1 MAWQEVGDRVFVH
14 RYRFYDQNIGV
25 VLGDD
30 GVLVVDTRSSAA
42 QAREIVADLRE
53 LTDLPI
59 RAVVNTHGHYDH
71 AFGNGALRATLAGLP
86 IWGHA
91 RCATMLRETGAR
103 QRDAVVALFP
113 DRADEFGS
121 VEIDPPDRTFMVDA
135 SVAFDAGGRTVQL
148 RYLGRGHTDN
158 DIVILVPDADVVFA
172 GDLLENGA
180 PPFFG
185 DGWPIDWPAT
195 AERLV
200 ELVDGVVVPGH
211 GDPDD
216 RAFAVRQMVQFREIA
231 ELATLVHGGTISLDD
246 AILRTPYPAD
256 AAREPLERAVAQ
268 LRGELTG
275 FEPADA

>member
-1 MAWQEVGDRVFVH
+1 MAWQEVGAGVFVR
-14 RYRFYDQNIGV
+14 RYRFYDQSIGV

-30 GVLVVDTRSSAA
+30 GVLVVDTRSSAP
-42 QAREIVADLRE
+42 QAEEIVADLRE

-71 AFGNGALRATLAGLP
+71 AFGNTTLRAAAAGVP

-91 RCATMLRETGAR
+91 RCETMLRETGPR

-113 DRADEFGS
+113 DRADEFAS

-135 SVAFDAGGRTVQL
+135 NVPFDAGGRQVQL

-158 DIVILVPDADVVFA
+158 DIVILVTDAEVLFA

-211 GDPDD
+211 GDPAD
-216 RAFAVRQMVQFREIA
+216 RAFAVRQMIEFREVA
-231 ELATLVHGGTISLDD
+231 ELATLVHAGTIGLED

-256 AAREPLERAVAQ
+256 AAREPLQRALAQ
-268 LRGELTG
+268 LRGELVG